1 MKTVTG
7 LTLLAL
13 GAILTFAV
21 RASPPGVNIQ
31 SAGWVIM
38 LTGIAWFLLASRSSP
53 WMQHIVVRRH
63 PDGPAVAHA
72 AIPITEDD
80 PGLSYPQYVL
90 HDPAA
95 LASAIL
101 ADAELAGGAAD
112 ADEVTMRQE
121 PLRPVLRA
129 VKDSYEA

>member
-1 MKTVTG
+1 MKTATG
-7 LTLLAL
+7 LALLAI
-13 GAILTFAV
+13 GAIFTFAV
-21 RASPPGVNIQ
+21 RDSPPGVNIH

-38 LTGIAWFLLASRSSP
+38 LTGLAWILLSSRTSG
-53 WMQHIVVRRH
+53 WMQQVVVRRH

-101 ADAELAGGAAD
+101 ADAELAGAA
-112 ADEVTMRQE
+112 AEEDEE

-129 VKDSYEA
+129 VRDSHEV

>member
-1 MKTVTG
+1 MKTATG
-7 LTLLAL
+7 LALLAI
-13 GAILTFAV
+13 GAIFTFAV
-21 RASPPGVNIQ
+21 RESPPGVNIH

-38 LTGIAWFLLASRSSP
+38 LTGMAWILLSSRDST
-53 WMQHIVVRRH
+53 WMQRIVVRRH

-101 ADAELAGGAAD
+101 ADAELAGAAAAD
-112 ADEVTMRQE
+112 EDEE

-129 VKDSYEA
+129 VRDSHEV

>member
-1 MKTVTG
+1 MKTATG
-7 LTLLAL
+7 LALLAL
-13 GAILTFAV
+13 GAIFTFAV
-21 RASPPGVNIQ
+21 RASPPGINIH

-38 LTGIAWFLLASRSSP
+38 LTGIAWFLLASRSAP

-63 PDGPAVAHA
+63 PEGPAVAHA
-72 AIPITEDD
+72 AIPVTQDD

-101 ADAELAGGAAD
+101 ADAELAGGAAEAD
-112 ADEVTMRQE
+112 ADEE
-121 PLRPVLRA
+121 PRRPVLRA
-129 VKDSYEA
+129 VRDSHEV

>member
-1 MKTVTG
+1 MKTATG
-7 LTLLAL
+7 LALLAI

-21 RASPPGVNIQ
+21 RASPPGVNIH

-38 LTGIAWFLLASRSSP
+38 LTGIAWFLLASRASP
-53 WMQHIVVRRH
+53 WMQRIVVRRR
-63 PDGPAVAHA
+63 PGGPAVAHA
-72 AIPITEDD
+72 AIPVTEDD

-101 ADAELAGGAAD
+101 ADAELAGAAAE
-112 ADEVTMRQE
+112 ADEE
-121 PLRPVLRA
+121 PRRPVLRA
-129 VKDSYEA
+129 VRDSHEV

>member
-1 MKTVTG
+1 MKTATG
-7 LTLLAL
+7 LALLAI
-13 GAILTFAV
+13 GAIFAFAV
-21 RASPPGVNIQ
+21 RASPPGINLH
-31 SAGWVIM
+31 SAGWVVMI
-38 LTGIAWFLLASRSSP
+38 TGIAWFLLASRDSP
-53 WMQHIVVRRH
+53 WMQRVVVRKH

-101 ADAELAGGAAD
+101 ADAELAGAAAEAE
-112 ADEVTMRQE
+112 ADEE
-121 PLRPVLRA
+121 PTRPVLRA
-129 VKDSYEA
+129 VKDSHEV

>member
-1 MKTVTG
+1 MKTATG
-7 LTLLAL
+7 LALLAI
-13 GAILTFAV
+13 GAIFTFAV
-21 RASPPGVNIQ
+21 RDSPPGVNIN

-38 LTGIAWFLLASRSSP
+38 LTGLAWILLSSRTST
-53 WMQHIVVRRH
+53 WMQQIVVRRH

-80 PGLSYPQYVL
+80 SGLSYPQYVL

-101 ADAELAGGAAD
+101 ADAELAGAA
-112 ADEVTMRQE
+112 AEEDEE

-129 VKDSYEA
+129 VKDSHEV

>member
-1 MKTVTG
+1 MKTATG
-7 LTLLAL
+7 LALLAI
-13 GAILTFAV
+13 GAIFTFAV
-21 RASPPGVNIQ
+21 RDSPPGVNIH

-38 LTGIAWFLLASRSSP
+38 LTGLTWILLSTRSST
-53 WMQHIVVRRH
+53 WMQQIVVHRH

-101 ADAELAGGAAD
+101 ADAELAGAAAED
-112 ADEVTMRQE
+112 DEE

-129 VKDSYEA
+129 VKDSHEV

>member
-1 MKTVTG
+1 MKTATG
-7 LTLLAL
+7 LALLAV
-13 GAILTFAV
+13 GAIFTFAV
-21 RASPPGVNIQ
+21 RDSPPGVNIH

-38 LTGIAWFLLASRSSP
+38 LTGLAWILLSTRGST
-53 WMQHIVVRRH
+53 WMQQIVVRRH

-101 ADAELAGGAAD
+101 ADAELAGAA
-112 ADEVTMRQE
+112 AAAAAEEDEE

-129 VKDSYEA
+129 VKDSHEV

>member
-1 MKTVTG
+1 MKTATG
-7 LTLLAL
+7 LALLAI
-13 GAILTFAV
+13 GAIFTFAV
-21 RASPPGVNIQ
+21 RDSPPGVNLQ

-38 LTGIAWFLLASRSSP
+38 LTGLAWILLSSRTST
-53 WMQHIVVRRH
+53 WMQQVVVRRH

-101 ADAELAGGAAD
+101 ADAELAGAA
-112 ADEVTMRQE
+112 AEEDEE

-129 VKDSYEA
+129 VKDSHEV

>member
-1 MKTVTG
+1 MKTATG
-7 LTLLAL
+7 LVLLAI

-21 RASPPGVNIQ
+21 RDSPPGLNIH

-38 LTGIAWFLLASRSSP
+38 LTGVAWFLLASRTSP
-53 WMQHIVVRRH
+53 WMQRIVVRRR

-72 AIPITEDD
+72 AIPITGDD
-80 PGLSYPQYVL
+80 SGLSYPRYVL

-101 ADAELAGGAAD
+101 RDAELAGAAEAE
-112 ADEVTMRQE
+112 ADEQPM
-121 PLRPVLRA
+121 RPVLRA
-129 VKDSYEA
+129 VKDSHEV

>member
-1 MKTVTG
+1 MKTATG
-7 LTLLAL
+7 LALLAI

-21 RASPPGVNIQ
+21 RDSPPGLNIH

-38 LTGIAWFLLASRSSP
+38 LTGVAWFLLASRNSP
-53 WMQHIVVRRH
+53 WMQRIVVRQH

-80 PGLSYPQYVL
+80 SGLSYPQYVL

-101 ADAELAGGAAD
+101 HDAELAGSAAE
-112 ADEVTMRQE
+112 ADEE
-121 PLRPVLRA
+121 PMRPVLRA
-129 VKDSYEA
+129 VKDSHEV

>member
-1 MKTVTG
+1 MKTATG
-7 LTLLAL
+7 LALLAI
-13 GAILTFAV
+13 GAIFTFAV
-21 RASPPGVNIQ
+21 RESPPGLNIH

-38 LTGIAWFLLASRSSP
+38 LTGIAWILLSSRDST
-53 WMQHIVVRRH
+53 WMQRIVVRRQ

-101 ADAELAGGAAD
+101 ADAELAGAAAAAD
-112 ADEVTMRQE
+112 EDEE

-129 VKDSYEA
+129 VRDSHEV